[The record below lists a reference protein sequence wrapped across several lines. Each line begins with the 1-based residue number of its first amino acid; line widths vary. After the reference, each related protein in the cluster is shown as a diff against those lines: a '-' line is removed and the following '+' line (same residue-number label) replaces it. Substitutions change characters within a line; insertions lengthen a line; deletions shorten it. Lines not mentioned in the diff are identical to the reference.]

1 MVKAVRK
8 VAKDADS
15 IVIATDYDREGELIG
30 LEALEQIID
39 ANPGAVDGQA
49 GASGD
54 DPLANRPPIKRARYS
69 ALTKE
74 EIERAFAE
82 LDDLSYDLAYAGA
95 TRQDIDLIWGAT
107 LTRAVSLATRRFG
120 SNFLSVGRVQS
131 PTLALIVEREL
142 ERRAHVPKPYW
153 EVFAR
158 FKHPDESF
166 EAHHAT
172 DKFWEKAEAEA
183 ALAGTKSPG
192 VVKEVASRRNSRKPP
207 TPFNTTAF
215 TTDASSRLGITPSRA
230 MRLAEDLYMD
240 GFISYPRTDNT
251 VYPRSLNTR
260 ELVTSLVRIPEFES
274 AAFLLEGDLTPTRGQ
289 ARRRPTTRR
298 SIPTQALHP
307 GALEGPKQRVYE
319 LVVRRF
325 LATFAPPMVT
335 ESTRADIEAGSQTY
349 FVRGSVV
356 VDPGYAAI
364 YTYARSGDEEIPKL
378 EEGQSLELDGDPW
391 MVDKETQPPSRIS
404 QGRLVE
410 MMEERGLGT
419 KATRADIIQKLYDRG
434 YVFSNPPEPSET
446 GIAMYKAF
454 HEYVPRMATPEM
466 TAELEQDMDQIAA
479 GETSK
484 DEVLRISREMLHS
497 TTTTSG
503 RSPDADR
510 ARTSAKQIW
519 AGMDED
525 KFLGPCK
532 VCEEAGRSHEDGSP
546 NRLRIIELKGGK
558 RMYGCEGWDRDNPE
572 SPDSCQVSGPLPG
585 RGYELWRLEERC
597 SICGE
602 MPRLTVKGF
611 RGRPWK
617 LCLNDDCPSMV
628 EMRQKREERQ
638 RRARRPRKRRRTGP
652 ASGADN
658 APAELRRQR
667 RIGQAADG
675 AAPSRRRGRREP
687 SEPGPARAIS
697 SFPACSSR
705 SRASTARGR
714 RPRPRCS
721 PRRWVRRRSCFASPV
736 APTLAERIRELLK
749 DPAIELDPRAEL
761 LLFCAARAE
770 LCATVVRP
778 ALEDGRDVVC
788 DRFIDS
794 TVAYQGAARGLGVR
808 DGRGTERGRDRRL
821 LAAAHRPASDRAGRR
836 PRPAASSGWRRGRR
850 TARTASRARGSS
862 FQRAV
867 AAAYDELAA
876 RHPERIVAIDAE
888 GPPWRESTNA

>member
-1 MVKAVRK
+1 MTIGLKGHVMNPAFPDGYSNWQQTDLHELIDADLIKEPTDKNVVRAIRK
-8 VAKDADS
+8 VAKDADE

-30 LEALEQIID
+30 LEALEQIVE
-39 ANPGAVDGQA
+39 ANPAVTEG
-49 GASGD
+49 G
-54 DPLANRPPIKRARYS
+54 LATQPRVKRARYS

-74 EIERAFAE
+74 EIERAFGD

-95 TRQDIDLIWGAT
+95 ARQDIDLIWGAT

-142 ERRAHVPKPYW
+142 ERRAHVAKPYW
-153 EVFAR
+153 ELLAR
-158 FKHPDESF
+158 FQHPDGAF

-172 DKFWEKAEAEA
+172 DRFWEKAEADA

-192 VVKEVASRRNSRKPP
+192 VVKGVSSKRNSRRPP
-207 TPFNTTAF
+207 TPYNTTAF
-215 TTDASSRLGITPSRA
+215 TTDASSRLGITPSAA
-230 MRLAEDLYMD
+230 MRIAEDLYMD

-260 ELVTSLVRIPEFES
+260 ELVSSLVRIPDFD
-274 AAFLLEGDLTPTRGQ
+274 AAAPLLDTDLTPTRGKKE
-289 ARRRPTTRR
+289 TTDHPP
-298 SIPTQALHP
+298 IYPTQAVYP
-307 GALEGPKQRVYE
+307 NALDGSKRRVYE

-325 LATFAPPMVT
+325 LATFSPPMIT
-335 ESTRADIEAGSQTY
+335 ESTRADIEAGAESY

-356 VDPGYAAI
+356 VDPGYAGI
-364 YTYARSGDEEIPKL
+364 YIYARSSDDEIPKL
-378 EEGQSLELDGDPW
+378 EEGQELALDGEPW
-391 MVDKETQPPSRIS
+391 LVDKETQPPARIS
-404 QGRLVE
+404 QGKLVE

-434 YVFSNPPEPSET
+434 YVFGNPPEPSET

-479 GETSK
+479 GKTSR

-497 TTTTSG
+497 TTSDLQE
-503 RSPDADR
+503 RREDL
-510 ARTSAKQIW
+510 AKQIW

-532 VCEEAGRSHEDGSP
+532 VCEEAGRKHEDGSP

-585 RGYELWRLEERC
+585 RGYDLWRLEERC

-628 EMRQKREERQ
+628 EMREKRAERERAREAREKAKAADNGASADAEAKAEAPSSGSRGNGR
-638 RRARRPRKRRRTGP
+638 RRARRKP
-652 ASGADN
+652 
-658 APAELRRQR
+658 
-667 RIGQAADG
+667 
-675 AAPSRRRGRREP
+675 PS
-687 SEPGPARAIS
+687 PG
-697 SFPACSSR
+697 
-705 SRASTARGR
+705 
-714 RPRPRCS
+714 
-721 PRRWVRRRSCFASPV
+721 
-736 APTLAERIRELLK
+736 
-749 DPAIELDPRAEL
+749 
-761 LLFCAARAE
+761 
-770 LCATVVRP
+770 
-778 ALEDGRDVVC
+778 
-788 DRFIDS
+788 
-794 TVAYQGAARGLGVR
+794 
-808 DGRGTERGRDRRL
+808 
-821 LAAAHRPASDRAGRR
+821 
-836 PRPAASSGWRRGRR
+836 
-850 TARTASRARGSS
+850 TARTKRAGTR
-862 FQRAV
+862 
-867 AAAYDELAA
+867 
-876 RHPERIVAIDAE
+876 
-888 GPPWRESTNA
+888 TKK